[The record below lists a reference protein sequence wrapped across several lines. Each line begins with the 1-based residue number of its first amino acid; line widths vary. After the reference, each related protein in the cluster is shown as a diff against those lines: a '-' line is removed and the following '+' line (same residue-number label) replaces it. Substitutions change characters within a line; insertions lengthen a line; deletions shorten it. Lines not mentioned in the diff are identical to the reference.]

1 MMMTKKMKAIDRIN
15 NRKQLRCRIAQLN
28 HQMDE
33 KEEELK
39 VDLKEV
45 HQSLRASNI
54 IRNAIKDMREQ
65 PELRSGIAVAAA
77 DMGAHALIDSVV
89 FRKSRGLKNH
99 ILSMLL
105 KKVADH
111 FILKDRS
118 KVQQNGT
125 I

>member
-1 MMMTKKMKAIDRIN
+1 MMMKTMKKISRIS
-15 NRKQLRCRIAQLN
+15 NRKQLRSRIAQLN
-28 HQMDE
+28 HQMDA

-45 HQSLRASNI
+45 HQSLRAANM
-54 IRNAIKDMREQ
+54 IRNAIKDIREQ
-65 PELRSGIAVAAA
+65 PELRIGLAQAAA

-89 FRKSRGLKNH
+89 FRKKKGLKNYL
-99 ILSMLL
+99 ISILL

-118 KVQQNGT
+118 KVQHNGT